1 MSKWLLPANLADVLP
16 AEARRIEELR
26 RRLLDLY
33 RGYGFA
39 LVAPPLVEYLDS
51 LLPDESGSGLNNDLR
66 LRTCQLV
73 DQLSG
78 RTLGVRA
85 DMTAQ
90 VARIDA
96 QLLNHAGVTRLC
108 YCGSV
113 LHARPR
119 GLLSDREQ
127 WQIGAE
133 LYGHAGVE
141 ADSEII
147 HMALESIA
155 CAGVHNAR
163 LDLNHPGVFH
173 ALVQS
178 DPALAAFNGELRQT
192 LATKD
197 KPGLHDLARRA
208 SWSRASTDAL
218 LVLIDLYG
226 GADVVARARAAL
238 PTQPSVRK
246 ALDDLDALIAAL
258 PEDAVVTVDLAD
270 VGSGYSY
277 HTGATFSIYAQGWH
291 DALVKGGRYDGLG
304 AAYGRA
310 RPATGFSL
318 DLRKLSAGLNTPAR
332 THAIRAPWGFEP
344 CLRETVRALRDAGEI
359 VIQLL
364 PGQSPDQ
371 DEFDV
376 DRELVR
382 EGPAWKVVAATSG

>member
-33 RGYGFA
+33 RSYGFA

-51 LLPDESGSGLNNDLR
+51 LLPGESGSGLNNDLR

-90 VARIDA
+90 VTRIDA
-96 QLLNHAGVTRLC
+96 QLLNHDGVTRLC

-141 ADSEII
+141 ADSEILQ
-147 HMALESIA
+147 MALESIA
-155 CAGVHNAR
+155 CAGVRDAR

-173 ALVQS
+173 ALVQA
-178 DPALAAFNGELRQT
+178 DPALAAVNGELRQL
-192 LATKD
+192 LASKD
-197 KPGLHDLARRA
+197 KPGLHDLVRRA
-208 SWSRASTDAL
+208 SFSAASADAL
-218 LVLIDLYG
+218 LALIDLYG
-226 GADVVARARAAL
+226 QADVVARARKTLPPLAAL
-238 PTQPSVRK
+238 HN
-246 ALDDLDALIAAL
+246 ALDDLHALIAAL
-258 PEDAVVTVDLAD
+258 PEDAAVTVDLAD
-270 VGSGYSY
+270 MGSGYSY

-318 DLRKLSAGLNTPAR
+318 DLRKLSAGLNAPTR
-332 THAIRAPWGFEP
+332 TRAIRAPWGFEP
-344 CLRETVRALRDAGEI
+344 GLRNTVRALRAAGDI

-364 PGQSPDQ
+364 PGQPPDL

-382 EGPAWKVVAATSG
+382 DGQGWKVVAFA

>member
-26 RRLLDLY
+26 RQLLDLY
-33 RGYGFA
+33 RSYGFA
-39 LVAPPLVEYLDS
+39 MVAPPLVEYLDS
-51 LLPDESGSGLNNDLR
+51 LLPGEHESSHHDLR

-78 RTLGVRA
+78 RILGVRA

-96 QLLNHAGVTRLC
+96 QLLNHDGITRLC

-119 GLLSDREQ
+119 GLLAEREQ

-147 HMALESIA
+147 ELALASLA
-155 CAGVHNAR
+155 CAGVHDAR
-163 LDLNHPGVFH
+163 LDLNHHGVFH
-173 ALVQS
+173 ALVDA
-178 DPALAAFNGELRQT
+178 DPKLAAVDDELRQL
-192 LATKD
+192 LASKD
-197 KPGLHDLARRA
+197 KPGLCDLARRESLSTA
-208 SWSRASTDAL
+208 SATAL
-218 LVLIDLYG
+218 LALADLYG
-226 GADVVARARAAL
+226 QANVLARAYSELPPLPGLRQAL
-238 PTQPSVRK
+238 
-246 ALDDLDALIAAL
+246 ADLQALIAAL
-258 PEDAVVTVDLAD
+258 PDATVTVDLAD
-270 VGSGYSY
+270 IGSGYSY
-277 HTGATFSIYAQGWH
+277 HTGATFSLYAQGWH

-318 DLRKLSAGLNTPAR
+318 DLRKLSAGLHTPAR
-332 THAIRAPWGFEP
+332 TRAIRAPWGREP
-344 CLRETVRALRDAGEI
+344 GLRDTVRALRDAGNI

-364 PGQSPDQ
+364 PGQAPDL

-376 DRELVR
+376 DQEIVR
-382 EGPAWKVVAATSG
+382 DGVGWKVVAVVR

>member
-1 MSKWLLPANLADVLP
+1 MAKWLLPANLADVLP

-26 RRLLDLY
+26 RQLLDLY

-51 LLPDESGSGLNNDLR
+51 LLPGEQEHSHHDLR

-96 QLLNHAGVTRLC
+96 QLLNHDGVTRLC

-133 LYGHAGVE
+133 LYGHAGVQ
-141 ADSEII
+141 ADGEII
-147 HMALESIA
+147 ELALASLA
-155 CAGVHNAR
+155 CAGVHDAR
-163 LDLNHPGVFH
+163 LDLNHHGVFA
-173 ALVQS
+173 ALIEA
-178 DPALAAFNGELRQT
+178 DPALAALNGELRQL

-197 KPGLHDLARRA
+197 KPGLQDLARRESLSSA
-208 SWSRASTDAL
+208 SADAML
-218 LVLIDLYG
+218 TLADLYG
-226 GADVVARARAAL
+226 AADVVARARSVL
-238 PTQPSVRK
+238 PAIAGVDA
-246 ALDDLDALIAAL
+246 ALDDLQALISAL
-258 PEDAVVTVDLAD
+258 PDASVTVDLAD
-270 VGSGYSY
+270 MGSGYSY

-318 DLRKLSAGLNTPAR
+318 DLRKLSAGLATPTR
-332 THAIRAPWGFEP
+332 TQAIRAPWAFDP
-344 CLRETVRALRDAGEI
+344 DLRNTVRHLRNAGEI

-364 PGQSPDQ
+364 PGQMPDT

-376 DRELVR
+376 DREIVR
-382 EGPAWKVVAATSG
+382 DGAGWKVVALA

>member
-1 MSKWLLPANLADVLP
+1 VSKWLLPANLADVLP

-26 RRLLDLY
+26 RQLLDVY
-33 RGYGFA
+33 RSYGFA
-39 LVAPPLVEYLDS
+39 MVAPPLVEYLES
-51 LLPDESGSGLNNDLR
+51 LLPGEDASHPNNELR

-78 RTLGVRA
+78 RTLGLRA

-90 VARIDA
+90 VTRIDA
-96 QLLNHAGVTRLC
+96 QLLNHDGVTRLC

-141 ADSEII
+141 ADGEII
-147 HMALESIA
+147 QLALESLA
-155 CAGVHNAR
+155 CAGVHDAR
-163 LDLNHPGVFH
+163 LDLTHHGVFH
-173 ALVQS
+173 ALIQA
-178 DPALAAFNGELRQT
+178 DPALTALDDELRHT
-192 LATKD
+192 LASKD
-197 KPGLHDLARRA
+197 KPGLQALARRESLAPA
-208 SWSRASTDAL
+208 SANAL
-218 LVLIDLYG
+218 LALVDLYG
-226 GADVVARARAAL
+226 EADVVARARRVLPNVPGLHQALDGLQALITAL
-238 PTQPSVRK
+238 P
-246 ALDDLDALIAAL
+246 DA
-258 PEDAVVTVDLAD
+258 AVTIDLAD
-270 VGSGYSY
+270 IGSGYSY
-277 HTGATFSIYAQGWH
+277 HTGATFSLYAPGWH

-318 DLRKLSAGLNTPAR
+318 DLRKLSAGLHEPAR
-332 THAIRAPWGFEP
+332 TQAIRAPWGSQLD
-344 CLRETVRALRDAGEI
+344 LRDAVRALREAGEI

-364 PGQSPDQ
+364 PGQAPDL

-376 DRELVR
+376 DRELVHDGAR
-382 EGPAWKVVAATSG
+382 WKVAALR

>member
-33 RGYGFA
+33 RSYGFA

-51 LLPDESGSGLNNDLR
+51 LLPGESGSGVNNDLR

-90 VARIDA
+90 VTRIDA
-96 QLLNHAGVTRLC
+96 QLLNHDGVTRLC

-155 CAGVHNAR
+155 CAGVRHAR

-173 ALVQS
+173 ALVAA
-178 DPALAAFNGELRQT
+178 DPALAAYNGELRQT

-197 KPGLHDLARRA
+197 KPGLQDLARRESLSA
-208 SWSRASTDAL
+208 DSADAL
-218 LVLIDLYG
+218 MALVDLYG
-226 GADVVARARAAL
+226 EADVVARARQVL
-238 PTQPSVRK
+238 PPLPGLYR
-246 ALDDLDALIAAL
+246 ALDDLNALIAAL

-277 HTGATFSIYAQGWH
+277 HTGVTFSIYAQGWH

-318 DLRKLSAGLNTPAR
+318 DLRKLSAGLHTSAR
-332 THAIRAPWGFEP
+332 TQAIRAPWAFDAG
-344 CLRETVRALRDAGEI
+344 LRDTVCALRAAGEI

-364 PGQSPDQ
+364 PGQTPDL

-376 DRELVR
+376 DREVVR
-382 EGPAWKVVAATSG
+382 DGQTWKVVALG

>member
-33 RGYGFA
+33 RSYGFA

-51 LLPDESGSGLNNDLR
+51 LLPGASGSGVNNDLR

-90 VARIDA
+90 VTRIDA

-155 CAGVHNAR
+155 CAGVCNAR

-173 ALVQS
+173 ALVAA
-178 DPALAAFNGELRQT
+178 DPALAACNGELRQT

-197 KPGLHDLARRA
+197 KPGLQDLARRA
-208 SWSRASTDAL
+208 ALSAASADAL
-218 LVLIDLYG
+218 MALVDLYG
-226 GADVVARARAAL
+226 EADVVTRARKRLPPLPAL
-238 PTQPSVRK
+238 GK

-258 PEDAVVTVDLAD
+258 PDDAAVTVDLAD

-332 THAIRAPWGFEP
+332 TQAIRAPWGFEP
-344 CLRETVRALRDAGEI
+344 SLRDTVRALRAAGEI

-364 PGQSPDQ
+364 PGQSPDL

-376 DRELVR
+376 DRELVQD
-382 EGPAWKVVAATSG
+382 GQGWKVVVLGE